1 MLEGKRISELD
12 TVTNLQNGCCFPV
25 LSQGATKRI
34 TFGSLLSEIENNLPE
49 TGIEEV
55 KKDVAEL
62 KVKSEQIDTLSADV
76 ENVKEEVA
84 DVDEM
89 VQGQNAT
96 IRNYSEKVD
105 TLEQIVEDTHFEDVL
120 ELEGQVRANTTNI
133 THKLDNTTSPDNAGK
148 VVGVDEDGSL
158 TFVEGGGGGSAL
170 VPDITQAEYDE
181 LTPEEQNNGQ
191 IRHITDAE
199 ETPVPFAVVN
209 DSQMLATNV
218 LTAQKTL
225 HLPTVVISANADA
238 TKTIDTYYQTDG
250 ASVKVLLLNG
260 HSGATFTINGKTVYA
275 NKDGVAVAV
284 PSHTINSVAWYVQ
297 AYTTLELIYL
307 SSLDDG
313 NGGWLVVGNPVVL
326 SGKVVNGNNTT
337 SYEVRANGFIKQSGY
352 HEKVGGNNYVV
363 FPIVFLSY
371 YYPLGTYCKYG
382 GSYHSYPLFFD
393 NMTLEQMQPR
403 YNGATEQANYKFH
416 WQAEGY

>member
-25 LSQGATKRI
+25 LSTGATKRI

-120 ELEGQVRANTTNI
+120 ELEGQVRTNTTNI

-148 VVGVDEDGSL
+148 IVGVDEDGSL

-209 DSQMLATNV
+209 DNQMSAANV

-238 TKTIDTYYQTDG
+238 EKTIDAYYQNNG

-260 HSGATFTINGKTVYA
+260 HNGNTFTINGKTVYA

-284 PSHTINSVAWYVQ
+284 PSHTINSVDWFVQ

-326 SGKVVNGNNTT
+326 SGTT
-337 SYEVRANGFIKQSGY
+337 ETSGYEVRANGFIAINYYNLNSVSDAEMTIDFPLSFINKPLVIAIPHNNSSGSVGY
-352 HEKVGGNNYVV
+352 HMTGYTITTTSFKIRYTN
-363 FPIVFLSY
+363 
-371 YYPLGTYCKYG
+371 LGDGTQIMVRG
-382 GSYHSYPLFFD
+382 F
-393 NMTLEQMQPR
+393 
-403 YNGATEQANYKFH
+403 
-416 WQAEGY
+416 

>member
-25 LSQGATKRI
+25 LSQGTTKRI

-148 VVGVDEDGSL
+148 VVGVDEDGTL

-209 DSQMLATNV
+209 DSKTTSANV
-218 LTAQKTL
+218 WTAQKTKNEIDNAVETAIET
-225 HLPTVVISANADA
+225 HENKHNYSTTETVIGKWIDGRNIYRLITHPSFNQSSGNQNILQNFYTLYNASFCLKAFVVNESNNTMNFFAVTQRVNND
-238 TKTIDTYYQTDG
+238 
-250 ASVKVLLLNG
+250 L
-260 HSGATFTINGKTVYA
+260 TVYGHLGFA
-275 NKDGVAVAV
+275 TTDVLV
-284 PSHTINSVAWYVQ
+284 IEYVK
-297 AYTTLELIYL
+297 TTDIGE
-307 SSLDDG
+307 
-313 NGGWLVVGNPVVL
+313 
-326 SGKVVNGNNTT
+326 
-337 SYEVRANGFIKQSGY
+337 
-352 HEKVGGNNYVV
+352 
-363 FPIVFLSY
+363 
-371 YYPLGTYCKYG
+371 
-382 GSYHSYPLFFD
+382 
-393 NMTLEQMQPR
+393 
-403 YNGATEQANYKFH
+403 
-416 WQAEGY
+416 

>member
-25 LSQGATKRI
+25 LSQGTTKRI

-209 DSQMLATNV
+209 DTLTTSANV
-218 LTAQKTL
+218 WTAQKTKSEIN
-225 HLPTVVISANADA
+225 TAFSKTAENNIYSDEEVIIGYLILNGVKKPIYRKYYHFDSLINNSVIDNSLNENNCKIFSVIGRCKIGEDQFDFPFANPNGEARIRSNENSLYLYASGGFQYTDVNFSLEY
-238 TKTIDTYYQTDG
+238 TKTTDIG
-250 ASVKVLLLNG
+250 
-260 HSGATFTINGKTVYA
+260 
-275 NKDGVAVAV
+275 
-284 PSHTINSVAWYVQ
+284 
-297 AYTTLELIYL
+297 E
-307 SSLDDG
+307 
-313 NGGWLVVGNPVVL
+313 
-326 SGKVVNGNNTT
+326 
-337 SYEVRANGFIKQSGY
+337 
-352 HEKVGGNNYVV
+352 
-363 FPIVFLSY
+363 
-371 YYPLGTYCKYG
+371 
-382 GSYHSYPLFFD
+382 
-393 NMTLEQMQPR
+393 
-403 YNGATEQANYKFH
+403 
-416 WQAEGY
+416 